1 MKNNSQEQPRHP
13 QRRLPL
19 FRLLAAC
26 LFSLFM
32 LCAIFGFGTAL
43 EAYAAVPAAII
54 PGGSWTD
61 TSGNSLQ
68 AHGAGLIKVGSTYY
82 WFGEDRTQNNVAY
95 VAISC
100 YSSTDLIH
108 WTFRNHALT

>member
-1 MKNNSQEQPRHP
+1 MKNSSQEQPQHS
-13 QRRLPL
+13 QRRTPL
-19 FRLLAAC
+19 FRRLVTGIV
-26 LFSLFM
+26 SLFT
-32 LCAIFGFGTAL
+32 LCAIFGFGMTL
-43 EAYAAVPAAII
+43 NAYAAVPSGII

-82 WFGEDRTQNNVAY
+82 WFGEDRTQNNVSY

-100 YSSTDLIH
+100 YASTDLVH
-108 WTFRNHALT
+108 WTFRNHAPG